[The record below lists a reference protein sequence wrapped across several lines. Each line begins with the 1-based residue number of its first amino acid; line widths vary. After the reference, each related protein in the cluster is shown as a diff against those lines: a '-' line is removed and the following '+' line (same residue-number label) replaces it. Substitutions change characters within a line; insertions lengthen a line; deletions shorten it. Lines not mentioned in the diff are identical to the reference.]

1 MPVVESRP
9 ERAARAS
16 LEIARM
22 PPETDLM
29 ERVVALTKRR
39 GFVFP
44 SSEIYGGLAGCY
56 DYGPVGIALKRL
68 IRDDWWRAM
77 VTRREDVVGIETSIL
92 MASRVWEVSG
102 HATNFH
108 DPMVDCKKCKAR
120 FRADLVSESQ
130 CPERPSKKPGE
141 CGGEL
146 TAPRQFNMM
155 FKTQA
160 GPVED
165 SSSTVYLRP
174 ETAQGMFVNFKNV
187 LETTRVK
194 VPFGIA
200 QQGKSFRNEIVV
212 RNQLFRMREFEQMEC
227 EFFCVPGTEAEWFE
241 HWKQYRLQWWKDL
254 GVRASRLRLRDHAK
268 EELAHYARACSDI
281 EYLYPFGWK
290 EVEGVA
296 SRGDFDL
303 KSHQAG
309 SGKSLA
315 YHDEATKQWIVPT
328 VVEPAVGVDRCFLAV
343 LADAYE
349 EEVKPNGETRVVL
362 HLHPK
367 LAPTQVGVFPLVR
380 KDGMPELGRAI
391 YESLRDT
398 YRCLYDEGAT
408 VGKRYARMDEVGMPY
423 GITVDSQSLVDGS
436 VTVRDRDTTQ
446 QERVHQR
453 ELPGYLGER
462 IRTWKRADD
471 ASL

>member
-1 MPVVESRP
+1 
-9 ERAARAS
+9 
-16 LEIARM
+16 M
-22 PPETDLM
+22 PPAADPM
-29 ERVVALTKRR
+29 EKVIALTKRR
-39 GFVFP
+39 GFVFN

-77 VTRREDVVGIETSIL
+77 VLRREDVVGIETSIL
-92 MASRVWEVSG
+92 MASKVWEVSG

-120 FRADLVSESQ
+120 FRADLVAESQ

-160 GPVED
+160 GAAED

-187 LETTRVK
+187 METTRVK
-194 VPFGIA
+194 IPFGVA
-200 QQGKSFRNEIVV
+200 QQGRSFRNEIVV
-212 RNQLFRMREFEQMEC
+212 RNQLFRMREFEQMEM
-227 EFFCVPGTEAEWFE
+227 EFFCAPGTEGQWFE
-241 HWKQYRLQWWKDL
+241 HWKDFRLQWWKDL
-254 GVRASRLRLRDHAK
+254 GVRPSHLRVRDHEK

-303 KSHQAG
+303 KAHQAG
-309 SGKSLA
+309 SGKGLA
-315 YHDEATKQWIVPT
+315 YLDEATKQWIVPY
-328 VVEPAVGVDRCFLAV
+328 VVEPAVGVDRCFLSV
-343 LADAYE
+343 LADAFE

-367 LAPTQVGVFPLVR
+367 LAPTQVGVYPLVK
-380 KDGMPELGRAI
+380 KDGMPERGRAI
-391 YESLRDT
+391 YEALKDTLR
-398 YRCLYDEGAT
+398 CVYDEGAT
-408 VGKRYARMDEVGMPY
+408 VGKRYARGDEVGTMY
-423 GITVDSQSLVDGS
+423 GITIDSQTLVDGT
-436 VTVRDRDTTQ
+436 VTVRDRDTTA
-446 QERVHQR
+446 QERVPEK
-453 ELPGYLGER
+453 ELLAYLLEK
-462 IRTWKRADD
+462 IKTWKRADD
-471 ASL
+471 GVPA

>member
-1 MPVVESRP
+1 
-9 ERAARAS
+9 
-16 LEIARM
+16 M

-68 IRDDWWRAM
+68 IRDDWWRTM

-212 RNQLFRMREFEQMEC
+212 RNTLFRMREFEQMEC
-227 EFFCVPGTEAEWFE
+227 EFFCVPGTEDAWFE

-254 GVRASRLRLRDHAK
+254 GVRPSRLRLRDHTK
-268 EELAHYARACSDI
+268 DELAHYAKACSDI
-281 EYLYPFGWK
+281 EYHYPFGWK

-303 KSHQAG
+303 KAHQTG
-309 SGKSLA
+309 SGKGLA
-315 YHDEATKQWIVPT
+315 YHDEATKQWIVPY

-349 EEVKPNGETRVVL
+349 EEVKSNGETRVVL

-367 LAPTQVGVFPLVR
+367 LAPTQVGVFPLVK

-423 GITVDSQSLVDGS
+423 GITVDSQSLVDGT

-446 QERVHQR
+446 QERVHQH
-453 ELPGYLGER
+453 ELLGYLGER
-462 IRTWKRADD
+462 MRSWKRADD